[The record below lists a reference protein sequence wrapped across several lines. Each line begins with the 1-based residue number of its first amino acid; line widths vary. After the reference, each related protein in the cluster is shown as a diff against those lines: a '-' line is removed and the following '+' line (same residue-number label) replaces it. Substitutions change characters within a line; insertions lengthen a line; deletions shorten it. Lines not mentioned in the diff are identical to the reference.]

1 MSWFRKLWL
10 RSRSRGHEEDRLAA
24 GSAADRLFE
33 RRDPLK
39 DDLGRY
45 KTFWLTD
52 FAVDH
57 PISVLTFLALIVMGG
72 LYSYLT
78 IPKEASPDITVPFVA
93 VSTFYSGVAPEDIE
107 TLITRPLEEELN
119 KISDIKTLTS
129 QSVESL
135 SSITAEF
142 EAGMDM
148 TEALQ
153 LVREKVDIAKP
164 ELPDAAEEPAILEF
178 NFSEFPIMQV
188 NVSGEYSL
196 VRLKELA
203 EAWCG

>member
-1 MSWFRKLWL
+1 MSWWRKLL
-10 RSRSRGHEEDRLAA
+10 RRGDRRAGREERLAA

-39 DDLGRY
+39 EDLGRY

-57 PISVLTFLALIVMGG
+57 PISILTLLVLIVLGG

-78 IPKEASPDITVPFVA
+78 IPKEASPNVTVPFVA
-93 VSTFYSGVAPEDIE
+93 VNTLYSGVAPEDIE
-107 TLITRPLEEELN
+107 TLITRPLEDELN
-119 KISDIKTLTS
+119 NISDVKTITS
-129 QSVESL
+129 QSVEGY
-135 SSITAEF
+135 SSINVEF

-153 LVREKVDIAKP
+153 RVREKVDIAKP
-164 ELPDAAEEPAILEF
+164 DLPEAAEEPEILEI

-188 NVSGEYSL
+188 NVSGSTTWY
-196 VRLKELA
+196 A
-203 EAWCG
+203 

>member
-1 MSWFRKLWL
+1 MSWFRKLWR
-10 RSRSRGHEEDRLAA
+10 RSRSGRRHSEDRLAA
-24 GSAADRLFE
+24 GNAADRLFE

-78 IPKEASPDITVPFVA
+78 VPKEASPDITVPFVA

-119 KISDIKTLTS
+119 KTTCGPML
-129 QSVESL
+129 L
-135 SSITAEF
+135 
-142 EAGMDM
+142 G
-148 TEALQ
+148 
-153 LVREKVDIAKP
+153 LVRW
-164 ELPDAAEEPAILEF
+164 
-178 NFSEFPIMQV
+178 S
-188 NVSGEYSL
+188 
-196 VRLKELA
+196 
-203 EAWCG
+203 